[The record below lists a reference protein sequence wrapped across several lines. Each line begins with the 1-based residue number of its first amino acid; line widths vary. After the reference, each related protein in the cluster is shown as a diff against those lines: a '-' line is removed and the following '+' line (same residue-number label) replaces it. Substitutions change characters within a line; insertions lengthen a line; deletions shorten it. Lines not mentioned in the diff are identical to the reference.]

1 MSAAERLS
9 VPRGRFLTSL
19 VIYRPPGPGRLWRLA
34 EPLVYVS
41 RSGRRFEVPAGML
54 ADGNSGP
61 WKNAEG
67 EPAGWLHDWLYR
79 ANCPAGLSRAEADAI
94 FREALVAEGF
104 SRVYAALQWAAV
116 RALGAPSWHRKLV
129 R

>member
-1 MSAAERLS
+1 MAE
-9 VPRGRFLTSL
+9 VIPAPRGRFLTAL
-19 VIYRPPGPGRLWRLA
+19 VTYRAPGPGQLWRL
-34 EPLVYVS
+34 EQPLVYVS
-41 RSGRRFEVPAGML
+41 RAGRRFEVPAGML

-61 WKNAEG
+61 TKNAEG

-79 ANCPAGLSRAEADAI
+79 VNCPARLSRAEADAI

-104 SRVYAALQWAAV
+104 SRAYAALQWAAV
-116 RALGAPSWHRKLV
+116 RAFGGSSWQRKRV